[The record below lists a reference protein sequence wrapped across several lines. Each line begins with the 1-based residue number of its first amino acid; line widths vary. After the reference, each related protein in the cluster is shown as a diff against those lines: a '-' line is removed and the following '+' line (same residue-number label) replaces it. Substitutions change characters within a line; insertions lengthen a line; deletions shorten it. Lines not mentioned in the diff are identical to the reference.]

1 MYLKNFSCF
10 ILELQSLVPW
20 IRSLMSTKGHLVSS
34 KGRAVMN
41 TTELYLWTEQG
52 SRNLTPLAR
61 KKKIPD
67 VSRRTN
73 IQTFVFLFFFLL
85 ISCFNSLSQRW
96 QSYWWKLMCN
106 FKILYYQ
113 CEWVIPW
120 WLCEFIYI
128 RFWKLFFFSEIIL
141 CMWVSSAM
149 W

>member
-1 MYLKNFSCF
+1 MTQEEFNT
-10 ILELQSLVPW
+10 V
-20 IRSLMSTKGHLVSS
+20 ST
-34 KGRAVMN
+34 
-41 TTELYLWTEQG
+41 
-52 SRNLTPLAR
+52 

-73 IQTFVFLFFFLL
+73 IQTFVFLFLL

-128 RFWKLFFFSEIIL
+128 RFWKFFFFSEIIL

-149 W
+149 CLHCYCARTCMNGFLWLWQLKCLNEITGYKSET